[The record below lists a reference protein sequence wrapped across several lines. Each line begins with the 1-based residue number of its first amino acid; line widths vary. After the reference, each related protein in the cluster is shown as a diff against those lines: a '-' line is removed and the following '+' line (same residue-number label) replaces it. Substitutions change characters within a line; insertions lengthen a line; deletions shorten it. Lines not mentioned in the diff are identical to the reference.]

1 VVGNCPGSRVEATP
15 FGTDSL
21 NLVVIMLISSLYDF
35 GISGAGSFPRT
46 VAASSVTGRLVLLAG
61 LLLLAGAGRGYSTGP
76 ATITTAPYGEQ
87 VSGIARVPQPTP
99 PRRRE
104 YLGESFG
111 IATHLGGNRWNA

>member
-1 VVGNCPGSRVEATP
+1 VSVVGNCPGSRVEATL

-46 VAASSVTGRLVLLAG
+46 VAASSLTGR

-111 IATHLGGNRWNA
+111 IATHLGGDRWNA

>member
-1 VVGNCPGSRVEATP
+1 
-15 FGTDSL
+15 
-21 NLVVIMLISSLYDF
+21 MLISSLYDF

-61 LLLLAGAGRGYSTGP
+61 LLLLAGPGRGYFTGP

-87 VSGIARVPQPTP
+87 VSGIARDPQPTP

-104 YLGESFG
+104 YLRESFG
-111 IATHLGGNRWNA
+111 SATHLGGKSLECLVALESR